1 MNPKLDSLVEQMRGL
16 EVEIRRELRQ
26 EEAKF
31 LYGVR
36 EGRATFTKEGDR
48 RNRKLAKRLRD
59 FLRDTSFLALLTTPV
74 IWGAIVPIAL
84 LDLVF
89 MIYQT
94 ICFPVYGIP
103 RVRRADYLL
112 FDRKR
117 LAYLNVLE
125 KLNCQ
130 YCAYA
135 NGVLAFATEVAGRT
149 EQYWCPI
156 KHALRVKS
164 MHSRYRYFFDYGD
177 AEHYR
182 AEVETL
188 RRSFEDVK

>member
-1 MNPKLDSLVEQMRGL
+1 
-16 EVEIRRELRQ
+16 
-26 EEAKF
+26 
-31 LYGVR
+31 
-36 EGRATFTKEGDR
+36 
-48 RNRKLAKRLRD
+48 
-59 FLRDTSFLALLTTPV
+59 
-74 IWGAIVPIAL
+74 VPIAL
-84 LDLVF
+84 LDLAFV
-89 MIYQT
+89 IYQT

-135 NGVLAFATEVAGRT
+135 TEVAGRT
-149 EQYWCPI
+149 EQYWRPI

>member
-1 MNPKLDSLVEQMRGL
+1 MNPKLDALLAQMRGL
-16 EVEIRRELRQ
+16 EMEVRRELRE

-36 EGRATFTKEGDR
+36 QGKVKFTSEADA

-59 FLRDTSFLALLTTPV
+59 FIRDTNFLALLTAPV
-74 IWGAIVPIAL
+74 IWGAIIPIAL
-84 LDLVF
+84 LDLTFVV
-89 MIYQT
+89 YQAV
-94 ICFPVYGIP
+94 CFPVYGIP
-103 RVRRADYLL
+103 KVRRGEYLL

-117 LAYLNVLE
+117 LAYLNALE
-125 KLNCQ
+125 KMNCQ

-135 NGVLAFATEVAGRT
+135 NGVIAFATEVAGRT